1 MPADEER
8 LITLIHREPS
18 EHGGSLLWRRDMPV
32 TVEEIKTHLRIENDA
47 EDKYLTGLLSA
58 ARTTAEDFCRCS
70 FSEDMPE
77 PVRLAI
83 YLYVGFMYTYREGA
97 SRDAYQAMR
106 QAFEAL
112 LWPHR
117 DPEKIL

>member
-1 MPADEER
+1 MA
-8 LITLIHREPS
+8 
-18 EHGGSLLWRRDMPV
+18 V
-32 TVEEIKTHLRIENDA
+32 TVEEMKTHLRIEYDA
-47 EDKYLTGLLSA
+47 EDGYLSA
-58 ARTTAEDFCRCS
+58 LIVAAQATAEDFCRRS

-83 YLYVGFMYTYREGA
+83 YLYVGFMYTYRESA
-97 SRDAYQAMR
+97 SQEAYRSMK
-106 QAFEAL
+106 QAFDAL